1 MKKFLIRGLLVAT
14 ASVWLAAPPNS
25 AQIVLLAKGTLTS
38 SRAGLYKDLSGL
50 NNTLENGVADNLLG
64 GLGSG
69 LTYVSGNTFL
79 AIPDRGP
86 NAVSFNALVDDTVSY
101 VARFHTIEMK
111 LEKNS
116 SGSGLPFT
124 LEPEL
129 KATTLLHAFLPLNY
143 GSGAAYNLPSGK
155 PALNNLF
162 RHYFTGRS
170 DNFDPNHSSQD
181 PLDARLD
188 PESIRVS
195 NDGFTVFISDEY
207 GPYVYQFL
215 RATGERIR
223 AFQTPSEFY
232 VANPA
237 TTTVTE
243 VAANTTGRTPN
254 KGMEG
259 LAITPNGRTLVG
271 MLQAAT
277 IQDAKL
283 GGAAAN
289 LLRFVTI
296 DIASGRTTHEYAY
309 LLTTGSGVSDVVAL
323 NDHEFLVDER
333 DGKGLGDGSKA
344 KIKQIFKIDID
355 GAVDIAGMD
364 GLHAASYA
372 VPKSATPFLD
382 IVAVLTAN
390 GITTDQIP
398 AKLEGITFGPDV
410 EYQGRKVHTFWVA
423 NDNDFLQD
431 FAGPGTNP
439 NQFFVFGFTDA
450 DLGGSEYVPQGQYHG
465 FFGW

>member
-1 MKKFLIRGLLVAT
+1 MKKLVVRGVLLAS
-14 ASVWLAAPPNS
+14 ASVLFVAANAS
-25 AQIVLLAKGTLTS
+25 AQVVLLAKGTLTS
-38 SRAGLYKDLSGL
+38 SRAGAYKDLSGL
-50 NNTLENGVADNLLG
+50 NGTLENGVAANLLG

-79 AIPDRGP
+79 SVPDRGP
-86 NAVSFNALVDDTVSY
+86 NAVSYNSLVDDTVSY
-101 VARFHTIEMK
+101 IARFHTIEMK

-116 SGSGLPFT
+116 GGAVLPFKI
-124 LEPEL
+124 EPEL

-143 GSGAAYNLPSGK
+143 GSGEAYGLKSGR
-155 PALNNLF
+155 PEQNNIF

-170 DNFDPNHSSQD
+170 DNFDPNRSSQD
-181 PLDARLD
+181 PLDARFD

-215 RATGERIR
+215 RATGERLR
-223 AFQTPSEFY
+223 TFRMPDEFFVNSPS
-232 VANPA
+232 
-237 TTTVTE
+237 TTTSSE
-243 VAANTTGRTPN
+243 IAANTTGRTPN

-259 LAITPNGRTLVG
+259 LAITPNGKTLVG

-277 IQDAKL
+277 IQDTNL

-309 LLTTGSGVSDVVAL
+309 LLTTGSGVSDITAL

-344 KIKQIFKIDID
+344 KVKQIFKIDID
-355 GAVDIAGMD
+355 DAVDIEGMD
-364 GLHAASYA
+364 GLHAATYA
-372 VPKSATPFLD
+372 VKKSATPFLD

-398 AKLEGITFGPDV
+398 AKIEGITFGPDV
-410 EYQGRKVHTFWVA
+410 QYKGRKMHTLWIA

-431 FAGPGTNP
+431 FSGPGTNP

-450 DLGGSEYVPQGQYHG
+450 DLGGSEYVPQGQHRG
-465 FFGW
+465 PFGW